1 MKYTIKA
8 DKNSTVKIKITL
20 NAEEWADAQKQAYQK
35 TKGKFNVPGFRKGK
49 VPMNVIEKQY
59 GKGVFFEEA
68 INLSFSKHYFDI
80 LDKEPTLEV
89 IDRPELEVDKIDE
102 KGIVLVATVPVKPEV
117 KLG

>member
-1 MKYTIKA
+1 MKYTFKA

-80 LDKEPTLEV
+80 LDKEIPL
-89 IDRPELEVDKIDE
+89 PMKY
-102 KGIVLVATVPVKPEV
+102 K
-117 KLG
+117 